1 MVGNKIDAVRD
12 DERATAREACEAL
25 AREYGM
31 AAYRETSAKT
41 GEGVQEAFE
50 DVARAV
56 MTREMSAR
64 EDATVVDA

>member
-1 MVGNKIDAVRD
+1 
-12 DERATAREACEAL
+12 
-25 AREYGM
+25 M